1 MSTKSSFELETESEV
16 DVCICPICYDNIVSS
31 DVTTTTMC
39 KHVFHT
45 TCLDK
50 AKLFIDANSDFTCPM
65 CRTVLV
71 SAPSRENEYIH
82 YDPEYINRHVVRNM
96 YVVRQITFPVA
107 SIMRGGM
114 SRPRNRY
121 LQYMPDVC
129 IAERL
134 DNHVNIFNDILDL
147 ISINEE
153 SGRFTMQRY
162 QDFLQGRIQEFSM

>member
-31 DVTTTTMC
+31 DATTTTLC

-45 TCLDK
+45 ACLDK
-50 AKLFIDANSDFTCPM
+50 AKLFVDANSDFTCPM

-71 SAPSRENEYIH
+71 SAPSRDNEYIY
-82 YDPEYINRHVVRNM
+82 YDNEYINRHVVRHIINPNR
-96 YVVRQITFPVA
+96 YIAQNIYR
-107 SIMRGGM
+107 
-114 SRPRNRY
+114 SRARY

-147 ISINEE
+147 ICINEE

-162 QDFLQGRIQEFSM
+162 QDFLQGRIHEFTM